1 MHRVADN
8 YNWKTLKH
16 WRIAVEAGNVR
27 IKVMENDEVSDA
39 LLRNALRLL
48 ENDCFPL
55 AMICCKEKHGQKEL
69 FLTSLWK
76 GIFDFL
82 EDKRSLEIDG
92 ETVFFTKMADDKQ
105 KSVLSAQV
113 PSIWIE
119 SD

>member
-39 LLRNALRLL
+39 LLRNALKLL

-55 AMICCKEKHGQKEL
+55 AMICCKENMVKKNYFSLHCGKA
-69 FLTSLWK
+69 FL
-76 GIFDFL
+76 IFWRIR
-82 EDKRSLEIDG
+82 EVWR
-92 ETVFFTKMADDKQ
+92 
-105 KSVLSAQV
+105 
-113 PSIWIE
+113 
-119 SD
+119 